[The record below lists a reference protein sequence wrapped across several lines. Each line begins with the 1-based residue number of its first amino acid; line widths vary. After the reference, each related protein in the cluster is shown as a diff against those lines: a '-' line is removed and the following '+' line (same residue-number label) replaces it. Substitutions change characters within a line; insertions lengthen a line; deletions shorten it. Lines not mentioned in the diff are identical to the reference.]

1 MNVKSSTE
9 EIVKS
14 IQSMQDLEK
23 TYHNKLNTSLINSSI
38 TTVHEN
44 IYIGP
49 ASAKSKTVSLAP
61 NIRFSTINPTAYIQ
75 SGSSLEIINK
85 QFEIKIN
92 NEKDKQSVTVSVA
105 SDDGWSEEL
114 YLKGSGHLKDDDTI
128 VNSLTT
134 ETSQRELIDKI
145 NELSGARIDLFNSLN
160 NMYDNSMRTSV
171 NSRNDLVHQITA
183 LKLVEGELHNAKSH
197 IDNLKTDRTNKLRM
211 AELNMYQSDR
221 YDAYVKFLKLILL
234 VAIPSGLIFLLLK
247 INFFTSPESDS
258 GPRLILKDLL
268 IVVMCGILI
277 YGTYRIIMSGY
288 DLSVRNNMNF
298 NSYDF
303 DFNADGGPT
312 LLEYDEEQNKK
323 IKMEF
328 NKDFGMASSGIKSD
342 MSMLKNAGCIGAECC
357 STGTVYSKSNH
368 SCIPKSKQATISESS
383 SGLK

>member
-1 MNVKSSTE
+1 MIFQIYILIIYTYNRFSMDVKSSTE

-49 ASAKSKTVSLAP
+49 ASSNSKTVSLAP
-61 NIRFSTINPTAYIQ
+61 NIRFSTINPTPYIQ

-85 QFEIKIN
+85 RFGIKIN
-92 NEKDKQSVTVSVA
+92 NEKDKQSVTVSVE

-134 ETSQRELIDKI
+134 EISQKELIDNI
-145 NELSGARIDLFNSLN
+145 NKLSGARIELFNSLN

-221 YDAYVKFLKLILL
+221 YDAYVKFL
-234 VAIPSGLIFLLLK
+234 F
-247 INFFTSPESDS
+247 
-258 GPRLILKDLL
+258 
-268 IVVMCGILI
+268 
-277 YGTYRIIMSGY
+277 
-288 DLSVRNNMNF
+288 
-298 NSYDF
+298 
-303 DFNADGGPT
+303 
-312 LLEYDEEQNKK
+312 
-323 IKMEF
+323 
-328 NKDFGMASSGIKSD
+328 
-342 MSMLKNAGCIGAECC
+342 
-357 STGTVYSKSNH
+357 
-368 SCIPKSKQATISESS
+368 
-383 SGLK
+383 

>member
-145 NELSGARIDLFNSLN
+145 NVVL
-160 NMYDNSMRTSV
+160 
-171 NSRNDLVHQITA
+171 
-183 LKLVEGELHNAKSH
+183 
-197 IDNLKTDRTNKLRM
+197 
-211 AELNMYQSDR
+211 
-221 YDAYVKFLKLILL
+221 LILFRRL
-234 VAIPSGLIFLLLK
+234 SRQSFP
-247 INFFTSPESDS
+247 
-258 GPRLILKDLL
+258 GPL
-268 IVVMCGILI
+268 
-277 YGTYRIIMSGY
+277 
-288 DLSVRNNMNF
+288 F
-298 NSYDF
+298 
-303 DFNADGGPT
+303 
-312 LLEYDEEQNKK
+312 
-323 IKMEF
+323 
-328 NKDFGMASSGIKSD
+328 
-342 MSMLKNAGCIGAECC
+342 
-357 STGTVYSKSNH
+357 
-368 SCIPKSKQATISESS
+368 
-383 SGLK
+383 